1 MEGEA
6 IIQFLSAYGYI
17 IMIPLMMAIG
27 PIVTIVASFMA
38 SWGVF
43 NVWVVFLVSLIAGM
57 IGDVILYC
65 VGRKWGMQFVNRI
78 GKYFGITEQLVLRME
93 NAFLCHG
100 GKIII
105 GVKSTTG
112 LCWVTFVAA
121 GIVKMSFWRFLF
133 YTFIGGIIW
142 SGGLTIAGYFF
153 GYMYNQIADYIS
165 WAGWI
170 VLTLAFLSGLLWFFG
185 EKRRKQRILQNA
197 CVSDKFSDNVTR

>member
-1 MEGEA
+1 MEGEM
-6 IIQFLSAYGYI
+6 IIQFLFDYGYV

-27 PIVTIVASFMA
+27 PIVTLVAAFMS

-43 NVWVVFLVSLIAGM
+43 NVSVIFFASLVAGM
-57 IGDVILYC
+57 IGDIALYGI
-65 VGRKWGMQFVNRI
+65 GRRWGMQFVSRF
-78 GKYFGITEQLVLRME
+78 GKYFGITERAVFRME

-112 LCWVTFVAA
+112 LCWVTFIAA
-121 GIVKMSFWRFLF
+121 GIVKMSFLRFLF
-133 YTFIGGIIW
+133 YTLIGGIVW

-153 GYMYNQIADYIS
+153 GYMYNQIAKYIS

-170 VLTLAFLSGLLWFFG
+170 VLFLVLLSALLWFFS
-185 EKRRKQRILQNA
+185 ERKRKQKILKNI
-197 CVSDKFSDNVTR
+197 CIPDNI